1 MFVRAYTRNSKT
13 RGRIQTLYLSNNCS
27 TIEDAYFLLQLDAR
41 YDWQVMAPNTHHSFL
56 FPVGHL
62 FVLTR
67 MTHECSEYQ
76 TTTLLS
82 STFLAIVWFR
92 VAREIQLESYDPRH
106 ASAVL

>member
-27 TIEDAYFLLQLDAR
+27 TIEDAYFLLELDVR
-41 YDWQVMAPNTHHSFL
+41 YDWQVMAPNMHHSFL

-67 MTHECSEYQ
+67 MIYERSAYQ
-76 TTTLLS
+76 TTTLLLG
-82 STFLAIVWFR
+82 TFLAIV
-92 VAREIQLESYDPRH
+92 
-106 ASAVL
+106 